1 MIDEQVCFLRFVLL
15 LHCGVVKNKL
25 YLPSEEDLPEKAGK
39 SKKPTSGKPACGRS
53 FLAESVGFEPTCPVK
68 DNCISSAARYD
79 RFDNS
84 PYHICNI
91 SPKKL

>member
-1 MIDEQVCFLRFVLL
+1 MI
-15 LHCGVVKNKL
+15 
-25 YLPSEEDLPEKAGK
+25 PEKAVK
-39 SKKPTSGKPACGRS
+39 SKKSTSSKPACGLE

-84 PYHICNI
+84 PCLSSDLSILAENDAQCK
-91 SPKKL
+91 PPLEKVLK